1 MQIMELYSNT
11 PHYETETEQA
21 RINRVK
27 AELAARAARKQEDE
41 TPWQQDRM
49 TEGENTSAYDDL
61 SDC

>member
-1 MQIMELYSNT
+1 MQIMELFSNT
-11 PHYETETEQA
+11 PHHETETEQA

-27 AELAARAARKQEDE
+27 AGLAARAARKQEDE

-49 TEGENTSAYDDL
+49 TEGEKPSAYDDL